1 MKVWLLGEK
10 DGGKGE
16 LETFLNHPVPFTSV
30 LIYQE
35 FFFLD
40 NNMHELAHTHVCVDI
55 HTHTHTRKTL
65 KRLDN
70 AIPSKEQNL
79 NLVKEL
85 LLST

>member
-1 MKVWLLGEK
+1 MRVRKDIIKVG
-10 DGGKGE
+10 
-16 LETFLNHPVPFTSV
+16 
-30 LIYQE
+30 
-35 FFFLD
+35 
-40 NNMHELAHTHVCVDI
+40 MLAHTHVCVDI
-55 HTHTHTRKTL
+55 HTHTHTHKTL